1 MENIK
6 IQEERL
12 NKEEYINF
20 LKRTDLGSQYPKE
33 RFDERIGR
41 LVKNVQISITA
52 RNIDGLLIGVIFAI
66 TDFSYWMFITDLG
79 VDRAYTKQGIGKD
92 LIKRAHELAGGEKDI
107 AIYTVVNQNAIGF
120 YQKLGMTFADDVMQY
135 NHIEWTEFE
144 VK

>member
-1 MENIK
+1 MESIRF
-6 IQEERL
+6 QEEQL
-12 NKEEYINF
+12 SKEEYINF

-33 RFDERIGR
+33 RFDERIDR

-52 RNIDGLLIGVIFAI
+52 RNSDGLLIGVIFAI

-79 VDRAYTKQGIGKD
+79 VDRAYTKQGIGKE
-92 LIKRAHELAGGEKDI
+92 LIKRAHGLAGGEKDI

>member
-1 MENIK
+1 MESIRF
-6 IQEERL
+6 QEERL

-41 LVKNVQISITA
+41 LVKNVQISLTA
-52 RNIDGLLIGVIFAI
+52 RNSDGLLVGVIFAI

-79 VDRAYTKQGIGKD
+79 VDRAYTKQGIGKE

-120 YQKLGMTFADDVMQY
+120 YQKLGMEFANDVMKY